1 LRNEQSYQKRNPE
14 VANCETEAQMAD
26 ERQVE
31 RETVLDAAPDEVWE
45 ALTDERLLGE
55 WLAEEA
61 ELEPVPGGRASF
73 RFEDGS
79 EREGTVLRVAEERE
93 LAFTWARPGEPP
105 TEVELTLEPL
115 VAGTRLVV
123 VERASAQTPV
133 AISGAAWGSRLA
145 ALGRAARL
153 VLV

>member
-1 LRNEQSYQKRNPE
+1 MGE
-14 VANCETEAQMAD
+14 

-31 RETVLDAAPDEVWE
+31 RETVLDATPDEVWK

-61 ELEPVPGGRASF
+61 KLEPEPGGHAAF
-73 RFEDGS
+73 RFADGS
-79 EREGTVLRVAEERE
+79 EREGTVLRVEEERE

-105 TEVELTLEPL
+105 TEVEMTLVPL
-115 VAGTRLVV
+115 VSGTRLVV
-123 VERASAQTPV
+123 VERASAQAPV
-133 AISGAAWGSRLA
+133 ALSGAAWGSRLA
-145 ALGRAARL
+145 ALELATSL

>member
-1 LRNEQSYQKRNPE
+1 
-14 VANCETEAQMAD
+14 MAE

-31 RETVLDAAPDEVWE
+31 RETVLEATPDEVWE

-61 ELEPVPGGRASF
+61 ELDPVPGGRASF

-79 EREGTVLRVAEERE
+79 EREGTVLRVEEERE
-93 LAFTWARPGEPP
+93 LAFTWARPGEPA
-105 TEVELTLEPL
+105 TEVEMTLVPL
-115 VAGTRLVV
+115 VSGTRLVV
-123 VERASAQTPV
+123 VERASVHTPV
-133 AISGAAWGSRLA
+133 ALSGAAWAPRLA
-145 ALGRAARL
+145 ALGNTMSL